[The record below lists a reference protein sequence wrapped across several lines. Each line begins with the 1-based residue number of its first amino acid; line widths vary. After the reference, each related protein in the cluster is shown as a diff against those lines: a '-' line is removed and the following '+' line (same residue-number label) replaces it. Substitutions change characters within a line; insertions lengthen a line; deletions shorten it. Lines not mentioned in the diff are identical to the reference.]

1 MILFLSIV
9 LSRNFPSS
17 AILLDLYD
25 YCFWIIVVTLQEL
38 LRDAFSKMIH
48 SFVDVDNSAPA
59 ATKVLQKMVSS
70 LTWSVLF

>member
-1 MILFLSIV
+1 MDRIDDSLPVDSFVQELSV
-9 LSRNFPSS
+9 LRHP
-17 AILLDLYD
+17 LDLYD

-59 ATKVLQKMVSS
+59 ATKVPQKMVSP
-70 LTWSVLF
+70 LT